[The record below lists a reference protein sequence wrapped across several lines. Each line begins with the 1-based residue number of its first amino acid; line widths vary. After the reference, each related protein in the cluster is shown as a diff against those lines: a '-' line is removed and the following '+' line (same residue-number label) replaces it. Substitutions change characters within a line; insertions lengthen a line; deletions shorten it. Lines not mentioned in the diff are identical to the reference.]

1 MDVKNTII
9 CAAWQQSMKGMLHM
23 NREGYKDP
31 TAEQA
36 IHNVTKKPWELMTA
50 AEIAKIKKERC
61 QYCKYAARVCTA
73 AYGFTA
79 MHCDYIGQTGHMRGC
94 RPDECDKFVQARKK
108 RGRKP
113 KKTKK
118 GSGTSE

>member
-1 MDVKNTII
+1 
-9 CAAWQQSMKGMLHM
+9 M
-23 NREGYKDP
+23 NKEGYKDP

-36 IHNVTKKPWELMTA
+36 IHNTEKKPWRDMTA
-50 AEIAKIKKERC
+50 TEIAKTKKEQCRF
-61 QYCKYAARVCTA
+61 CKYATKVSTA
-73 AYGFTA
+73 GDGFTT
-79 MHCDYIGQTGHMRGC
+79 MLCDYIGQTGHRRGC